1 MCKHA
6 LVARCALALFS
17 TLLLSPVLQA
27 AEQVRGV
34 SFFAEP
40 LTLEALPGKQRH
52 LLAVLPQPKISS
64 PIYALKGMIRY
75 DGVEGDAYLQMNN
88 DFGDKGVFFTKG
100 LAPSGP
106 MGKISGS
113 SHWRPFVLPFYANQ
127 GDQAGAGTLVPDELA
142 LELHLPAAGTVT
154 IRDVGLYQYA
164 GDEDPLASVREE
176 LSFPDPQIRS
186 ALNILIVLL
195 FVVALVI
202 VLSRRR
208 SGR

>member
-1 MCKHA
+1 MSRHE
-6 LVARCALALFS
+6 VVIRCALALFS

-64 PIYALKGMIRY
+64 PIFALKGMIRY
-75 DGVEGDAYLQMNN
+75 EDVEGDAYLQMNN
-88 DFGDKGVFFTKG
+88 DFGEKGVFFTKG

-113 SHWRPFVLPFYANQ
+113 SHWRPFVLPFYTNQ
-127 GDQAGAGTLVPDELA
+127 GDQAGTGPLMPDELA

-154 IRDVGLYQYA
+154 IRDVRLYQYA
-164 GDEDPLASVREE
+164 SNEDPLASVREE

>member
-1 MCKHA
+1 MHKYE
-6 LVARCALALFS
+6 VVTWCALALFS
-17 TLLLSPVLQA
+17 SLLLSPVLQA
-27 AEQVRGV
+27 AEQVKGV
-34 SFFAEP
+34 SFFTEP
-40 LTLEALPGKQRH
+40 LTLEAVPGKQRH

-64 PIYALKGMIRY
+64 PVFALKGMIRY
-75 DGVEGDAYLQMNN
+75 EDVEGDAYLQMNN
-88 DFGDKGVFFTKG
+88 DFGDAGVFFTKS

-113 SHWRPFVLPFYANQ
+113 SHWRPFVLPFHANQ
-127 GDQAGAGTLVPDELA
+127 GDRAGVGPPVPDELT

-154 IRDVGLYQYA
+154 IRDVRLYQYA

-176 LSFPDPQIRS
+176 FSFPDPQIRS

-195 FVVALVI
+195 FVAALVI
-202 VLSRRR
+202 FLSRRR